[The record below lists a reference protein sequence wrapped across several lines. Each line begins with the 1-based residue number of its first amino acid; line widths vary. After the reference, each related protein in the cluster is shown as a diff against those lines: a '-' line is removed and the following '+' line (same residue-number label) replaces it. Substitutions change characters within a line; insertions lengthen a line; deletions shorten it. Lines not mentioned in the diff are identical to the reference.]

1 MIKNFLAT
9 EHIPAFVDTDDP
21 PEQATFSN
29 TNELLEIDWVK
40 SYTEWPEFHNFCQHK
55 DGRSLMIENEDGTW
69 WWVVAKVTK
78 GSLNLPI
85 ARMTTSRKN

>member
-1 MIKNFLAT
+1 MHEAIVSRIKVVPHRKMPKNFLAT
-9 EHIPAFVDTDDP
+9 QHIPAFVDTDDP

-29 TNELLEIDWVK
+29 TNELL
-40 SYTEWPEFHNFCQHK
+40 
-55 DGRSLMIENEDGTW
+55 MIENEDGTW
-69 WWVVAKVTK
+69 WWCVAKVTK